1 MPETE
6 ARRGGAARRA
16 PTLVQTLHATGR
28 GHSVPSAVAGIRTR
42 DTADTTRNHRS
53 ETFMQLTHP
62 VHRTPAAPRAHPLS
76 PRRVWPSL
84 VLSLAALLPA
94 GAAQALALSRGIQ
107 DLPIGYQ
114 ECLGR
119 AYQSLVVEG
128 YQATPSQGA
137 GFVGGF
143 KANHGS
149 YINCTGLAASR
160 MSVIVFVASEGT
172 SDPGAPGAERVRLQ
186 QRMNQSAPPAP
197 PPQLPP
203 PAAATGGTCWA
214 NAPGFVET
222 GEGNY
227 WTGIYTRRGSSNV
240 FDVVYTSPVGP
251 TTRGELTLDLDRRD
265 PASITI
271 VRTRT
276 DNGYTGTLGA
286 RVDPD
291 GRQAQGTYPGGNRFT
306 LRCSDTVGANQR
318 LLPPPPAVG
327 AGPGTPPVATVA
339 DLGQV
344 WAETEETEH
353 AVWTRRPG
361 TNLFDASWSNG
372 RVRALLQMSL
382 AGNQVTIRRT
392 QGSDGYDCTYTGT
405 ITGNQAGGTFG
416 CNRFGGQ
423 KPWRATIQGGSA
435 AAAIPA
441 PTPVALTAPRY
452 LGCFRDPNRPFDLD
466 GHLERSAH
474 NTPERCVQ
482 TCAARG
488 FRYAGLQ
495 YGESCLCGNS
505 YGRFG
510 AAPSCQM
517 PCTGNSRQAC
527 GGPNANAVFSTGR

>member
-1 MPETE
+1 MHL
-6 ARRGGAARRA
+6 A
-16 PTLVQTLHATGR
+16 P
-28 GHSVPSAVAGIRTR
+28 S
-42 DTADTTRNHRS
+42 
-53 ETFMQLTHP
+53 
-62 VHRTPAAPRAHPLS
+62 
-76 PRRVWPSL
+76 RRVWPRL

-107 DLPIGYQ
+107 DLPVSYQ

-119 AYQSLVVEG
+119 AYQSLVAEG

-149 YINCTGLAASR
+149 YINCTGLAADR

-172 SDPGAPGAERVRLQ
+172 NDPGAPGAERVRLQ
-186 QRMNQSAPPAP
+186 QRMNQSAPPP
-197 PPQLPP
+197 PP
-203 PAAATGGTCWA
+203 PAAAAGGACWA
-214 NAPGFVET
+214 NASAFVET

-240 FDVVYTSPVGP
+240 FDVVYTSPGGP
-251 TTRGELTLDLDRRD
+251 TARGELTLDLDQRD
-265 PASITI
+265 PANLLI

-276 DNGYTGTLGA
+276 DNGYTGTFGA

-291 GRQAQGTYPGGNRFT
+291 GRQAQGTYPAGSRFT
-306 LRCSDTVGANQR
+306 LRCSDAAGAQQR
-318 LLPPPPAVG
+318 VVPPPLAGG
-327 AGPGTPPVATVA
+327 AGPAGPAVAPAA

-344 WAETEETEH
+344 WNEVEATEH

-361 TNLFDASWSNG
+361 TNIFDASWSNG

-382 AGNQVTIRRT
+382 VGNHVTIRRT
-392 QGSDGYDCTYTGT
+392 QSSDGYDCTYTGI
-405 ITGNQAGGTFG
+405 ITANQASGTFG
-416 CNRFGGQ
+416 CNRFAGQ
-423 KPWRATIQGGSA
+423 KPWRATIQGGGGA
-435 AAAIPA
+435 AAAVPSPVVPA
-441 PTPVALTAPRY
+441 ALAAPRY

-466 GHLERSAH
+466 GFLVRSAQ
-474 NTPERCVQ
+474 NTPERCIQ
-482 TCAARG
+482 TCAAKG
-488 FRYAGLQ
+488 FKYAGVQ

-510 AAPSCQM
+510 AAPACNV
-517 PCTGNSRQAC
+517 PCTGNAGQAC